1 MFFNRKNYDWSVA
14 TSSFPDETNKDL
26 TYQTR
31 YFIFKNIYY
40 FGINCSSLKIDLV
53 IAKNYALIEG

>member
-1 MFFNRKNYDWSVA
+1 MFFNRKNYDWSGVI
-14 TSSFPDETNKDL
+14 SSFPDGTNKDL

-31 YFIFKNIYY
+31 YFIFKSIYY
-40 FGINCSSLKIDLV
+40 FEINCSSLKIDLV